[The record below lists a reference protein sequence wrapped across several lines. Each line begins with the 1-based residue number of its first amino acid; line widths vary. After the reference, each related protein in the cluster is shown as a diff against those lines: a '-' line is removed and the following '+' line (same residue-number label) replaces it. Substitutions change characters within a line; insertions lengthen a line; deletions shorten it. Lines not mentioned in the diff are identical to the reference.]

1 MERQPHHRESWPA
14 LKLLGDIT
22 LLVLEVMILKAED
35 SQLRSTT
42 GLSYDVSS
50 QCLSYIYFSRGN
62 VVFCPPRSGITQ
74 NVPVCRVA
82 R

>member
-14 LKLLGDIT
+14 LKLLGDVT
-22 LLVLEVMILKAED
+22 WLVLGVMMLKAED

-42 GLSYDVSS
+42 GLSYSVSL
-50 QCLSYIYFSRGN
+50 QYLSYICFLRGN
-62 VVFCPPRSGITQ
+62 VVSCSARSEITQ
-74 NVPVCRVA
+74 NVPVCRAA